1 MKRLSGGKD
10 MKNKRLVLASGSP
23 RRRELLGM
31 LDVEF
36 EVRVP
41 EGVEETV
48 PEGMAVGEVAEFL
61 ARKKAS
67 GYVET
72 MFREGDLV
80 IAADT
85 VVICEGEVMGKPS
98 DAEAAEMMLRK
109 LSGREHEVVS
119 GVAVTD
125 GVRTESFSVTTKVE
139 FAELS
144 REEIEHYVKNYKP
157 FDKAGAYGIQE
168 WIGAIG
174 VRRIDGSFYNVM
186 GLPVHRLYC
195 VLKEWEA

>member
-1 MKRLSGGKD
+1 